1 MYQAVWERSI
11 HNSVQL
17 VTSQKS
23 SVAPLFSPLPRA
35 ALPSKSRFISPQAA
49 TAPSRCARGPRM
61 ALSKLSG
68 DEQGVIFSQLCNV
81 LDPGIAVA
89 FGSASN
95 ELRELT
101 QARAYPAAS
110 LS

>member
-1 MYQAVWERSI
+1 
-11 HNSVQL
+11 
-17 VTSQKS
+17 
-23 SVAPLFSPLPRA
+23 
-35 ALPSKSRFISPQAA
+35 
-49 TAPSRCARGPRM
+49 M

-68 DEQGVIFSQLCNV
+68 DEQGIIFSQLCNV

-110 LS
+110 LSAPSGSNLSLVLGWVIFIQTVL